1 MPIDPNIAMG
11 YKPIQIESP
20 LNQFA
25 QVSQLQNFQNQ
36 NALIQRQLEKE
47 NMLNEL
53 YQQAYNPETQGI
65 DYNKL
70 TQLAASG
77 GIGSAIPQIQKS
89 ASEVTKTKYES
100 AKLFNEVVVERLKL
114 SREGLATVTTPEQFL
129 EQINSHHDDPIL
141 EEWLSSKGISREKS
155 ISDAIKAMQQP
166 GGFERL
172 LTASK
177 VGVEKALEQQY
188 VNQNLGNIER
198 VLSLPKYGTGAAR
211 VVQGSAASI
220 GVSPAQSAQ
229 IANERT
235 RIGLEAERVNLA
247 KTAQERAFNPEFQQM
262 MAESKVKGELIA
274 KDKIQAQ
281 LALPKVIN
289 NATDILA
296 NIDLMIGKQEIRD
309 KSGRIIQEESPS
321 HPGFASAVGM
331 GFGARFIPGTDAAGF
346 QALYDQVMGQTA
358 SEVYESV
365 LKGAGSITKSEQE
378 FATKARNR
386 MALAQNEKEFIKAA
400 DDYRTII
407 MRGIEQAKKRVDQSE
422 QIKFLGFE

>member
-220 GVSPAQSAQ
+220 GLSPAQSAQ

>member
-220 GVSPAQSAQ
+220 GLSPAQSAQ

-386 MALAQNEKEFIKAA
+386 MALAQSEKEFIKAA

-407 MRGIEQAKKRVDQSE
+407 MRGIEDAKKRVDQSE

>member
-1 MPIDPNIAMG
+1 
-11 YKPIQIESP
+11 
-20 LNQFA
+20 
-25 QVSQLQNFQNQ
+25 
-36 NALIQRQLEKE
+36 
-47 NMLNEL
+47 
-53 YQQAYNPETQGI
+53 
-65 DYNKL
+65 
-70 TQLAASG
+70 
-77 GIGSAIPQIQKS
+77 
-89 ASEVTKTKYES
+89 
-100 AKLFNEVVVERLKL
+100 
-114 SREGLATVTTPEQFL
+114 
-129 EQINSHHDDPIL
+129 
-141 EEWLSSKGISREKS
+141 
-155 ISDAIKAMQQP
+155 
-166 GGFERL
+166 
-172 LTASK
+172 
-177 VGVEKALEQQY
+177 
-188 VNQNLGNIER
+188 
-198 VLSLPKYGTGAAR
+198 
-211 VVQGSAASI
+211 
-220 GVSPAQSAQ
+220 
-229 IANERT
+229 
-235 RIGLEAERVNLA
+235 
-247 KTAQERAFNPEFQQM
+247 

-309 KSGRIIQEESPS
+309 KSGRIIQEEGPS

-386 MALAQNEKEFIKAA
+386 MALAQSEKEFIKAA

-407 MRGIEQAKKRVDQSE
+407 MRGIEDAKKRVDQSE

>member
-177 VGVEKALEQQY
+177 VCVEKALEQQY

>member
-220 GVSPAQSAQ
+220 GLSPAQSAQ

-309 KSGRIIQEESPS
+309 KSGRIIQEEGPS

-386 MALAQNEKEFIKAA
+386 MALAQSEKEFIKAA

-407 MRGIEQAKKRVDQSE
+407 MRGIEDAKKRVDQSE

>member
-1 MPIDPNIAMG
+1 MG

-25 QVSQLQNFQNQ
+25 QVSQLQNFKNQ

-220 GVSPAQSAQ
+220 GLSPAQSAQ